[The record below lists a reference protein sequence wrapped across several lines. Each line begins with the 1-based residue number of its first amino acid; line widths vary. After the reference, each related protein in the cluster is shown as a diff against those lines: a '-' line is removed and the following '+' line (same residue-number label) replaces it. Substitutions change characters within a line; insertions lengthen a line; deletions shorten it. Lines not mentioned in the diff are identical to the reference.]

1 MNKDDKCWEKFL
13 FKANSTLAA
22 KRGAQSTLSR
32 KLGLDRQDL
41 NRILRN
47 RRTPGAGLAI
57 RLFSEIEAL
66 NNARAHYSSEK
77 GDWGTPAWLFAA
89 LNRVF
94 KFTLDAAASE
104 SDAKCPKYFDKKA
117 DGLSQSWAGQRVW
130 LNPPYGQKPPLW
142 CKKALVESRENG
154 ALVVLLLASRS
165 STNWWHDYVLAK
177 GNCVIPLRGR
187 LTFEGAPNCAPFSSV
202 IVVMPPDGQAIPELV
217 GLEMKIENARL
228 KFKSVPFFSI

>member
-57 RLFSEIEAL
+57 RLFQEIEAL

-77 GDWGTPAWLFAA
+77 GDWGTPAWLFDA
-89 LNRVF
+89 LHKVF
-94 KFTLDAAASE
+94 NFTLDAAASE
-104 SDAKCPKYFDKKA
+104 HDAKCVKYFDKST
-117 DGLSQSWAGQRVW
+117 DGLIQSWAGQRVW

-142 CKKALVESRENG
+142 CNKALHESRDNG
-154 ALVVLLLASRS
+154 ALVVLLLAARL
-165 STNWWHDYVLAK
+165 STGWWHDYVLAA
-177 GNCVIPLRGR
+177 GNLVVPIRGR
-187 LTFEGAPNCAPFSSV
+187 LTFQGAPNCAPFASV
-202 IVVMPPDGQAIPELV
+202 VVVMPAYGQPTPELM
-217 GLEMKIENARL
+217 GLEKKIENAHR
-228 KFKSVPFFSI
+228 KFKNAPYFPI